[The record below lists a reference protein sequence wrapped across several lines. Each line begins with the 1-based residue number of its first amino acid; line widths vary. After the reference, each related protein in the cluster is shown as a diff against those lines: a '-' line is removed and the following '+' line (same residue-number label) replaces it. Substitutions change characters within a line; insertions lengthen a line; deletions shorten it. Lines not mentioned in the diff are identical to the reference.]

1 MVSGDC
7 DEAHQ
12 QQQEVYSDNLYL
24 LWMNIKIVYHWHC
37 RIILRKWKGY
47 NKKRLENTS
56 LELFYTRL
64 TAVIVRYEA
73 SFDKL
78 HI

>member
-1 MVSGDC
+1 
-7 DEAHQ
+7 
-12 QQQEVYSDNLYL
+12 
-24 LWMNIKIVYHWHC
+24 
-37 RIILRKWKGY
+37 
-47 NKKRLENTS
+47 LENTS